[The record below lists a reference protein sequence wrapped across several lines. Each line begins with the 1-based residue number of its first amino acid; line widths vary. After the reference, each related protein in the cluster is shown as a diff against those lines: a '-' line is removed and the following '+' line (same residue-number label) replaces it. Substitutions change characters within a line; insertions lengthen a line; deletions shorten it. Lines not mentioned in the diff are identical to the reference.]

1 MRATPGSLYPGV
13 VMLAA
18 YLVAGHPGAAVSP
31 PANPEGG
38 RVASAAY
45 TNAYFGLSYP
55 LPADWTE
62 GLAGPP
68 ASQSGAYVLASLVPK
83 GELAGTMLIAAQDA
97 FFAIKPFA
105 DASEM
110 TAEFAREIANIPGM
124 TIDRA
129 PAPMRI
135 AGHDFSRVDF
145 SGVGLY
151 RAMLVTE
158 RRCHFVSFNLM
169 TRSPKELA
177 SLAAGL
183 DRLSFAAENEAS
195 VPACMKDY
203 AVGENVLHK
212 VEPVA
217 AGPRF
222 TPIPVRIIIGS
233 DGGVAHVHVIRATP
247 EQRKSIEDALRQW
260 KLKPYETKG
269 RAVAL
274 ETGLVFEFKPTN

>member
-1 MRATPGSLYPGV
+1 VIRGSDG
-13 VMLAA
+13 
-18 YLVAGHPGAAVSP
+18 
-31 PANPEGG
+31 PE
-38 RVASAAY
+38 R
-45 TNAYFGLSYP
+45 
-55 LPADWTE
+55 
-62 GLAGPP
+62 
-68 ASQSGAYVLASLVPK
+68 
-83 GELAGTMLIAAQDA
+83 
-97 FFAIKPFA
+97 
-105 DASEM
+105 
-110 TAEFAREIANIPGM
+110 
-124 TIDRA
+124 
-129 PAPMRI
+129 
-135 AGHDFSRVDF
+135 RVDLRGDDPRACSDTHCRPRFQAGF

-151 RAMLVTE
+151 RAMLVAE

-169 TRSPKELA
+169 TRSREERA
-177 SLAAGL
+177 RRAAGL

-233 DGGVAHVHVIRATP
+233 DGGIEHVHVIRATP

-260 KLKPYETKG
+260 KLRPYETNG